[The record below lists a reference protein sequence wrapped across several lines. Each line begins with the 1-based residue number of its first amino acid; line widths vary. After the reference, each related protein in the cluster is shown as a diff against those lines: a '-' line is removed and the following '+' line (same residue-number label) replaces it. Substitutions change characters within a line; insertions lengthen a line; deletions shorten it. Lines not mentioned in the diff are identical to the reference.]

1 MSNHNPHIYVWM
13 KVIRLLK
20 APERFQETSSL
31 DHLQHNNTIPD
42 LSCSGNGTCNL
53 CYLLK
58 EDPPFPV
65 VQNEQTTS
73 FSKPKEESHYAVII
87 QNVLILKG
95 YFNLWL
101 CEYNVNCYGIAGKC
115 EN

>member
-1 MSNHNPHIYVWM
+1 MSSHNPPIYVWM
-13 KVIRLLK
+13 EVIRLLK

-65 VQNEQTTS
+65 LQNEQTS
-73 FSKPKEESHYAVII
+73 FSKPKEESHYTVII

-95 YFNLWL
+95 FFNL
-101 CEYNVNCYGIAGKC
+101 CVYVNM
-115 EN
+115 